1 MSNLSNIILQLKTS
15 QSSFKEKLEVIEGDI
30 ENSSEDILRDLIQ
43 DAREIHE
50 ASVLLS
56 YLVYNKSNESSEEV
70 QEEITLKEASE
81 EDRLISA
88 LDSAINNTKKDIVQS
103 LDESN
108 EFDREIN
115 DVKSI
120 IESTEE
126 ALGQDDIIN
135 DLEDSISDVISTHSS
150 EPNVL
155 NKITLEDNSL
165 AAKLGKK
172 KIDNLVAS
180 IGINEKFLFTNEL
193 FEGNTEQFIKTIN
206 ELNNLASFD
215 EANGYLSNLVTEN
228 KWETEEA
235 SYLKLLAL
243 VERKYL

>member
-1 MSNLSNIILQLKTS
+1 MSNLSNIIVQLKASQTS
-15 QSSFKEKLEVIEGDI
+15 FTEKLQVIENGI

-43 DAREIHE
+43 DSREIHE
-50 ASVLLS
+50 ATVLLS
-56 YLVYNKSNESSEEV
+56 YLVYNETNESGEEA
-70 QEEITLKEASE
+70 QSKISFNEDPE
-81 EDRLISA
+81 EDLLISA
-88 LDSAINNTKKDIVQS
+88 LDSAIKDTQKDIKRTM
-103 LDESN
+103 DEP
-108 EFDREIN
+108 EIVREIN

-120 IESTEE
+120 IESVEQ
-126 ALGQDDIIN
+126 APNQDLVTSE
-135 DLEDSISDVISTHSS
+135 LESAISNVILTHSS
-150 EPNVL
+150 EPTSINT
-155 NKITLEDNSL
+155 IALEDNSL

-172 KIDNLVAS
+172 KIENLVTS

-215 EANGYLSNLVTEN
+215 EANGYLSNLVAVN
-228 KWETEEA
+228 KWETEES

>member
-1 MSNLSNIILQLKTS
+1 MSNVSNIIIQLKAS
-15 QSSFKEKLEVIEGDI
+15 QSSFIEKLQVIENGI

-50 ASVLLS
+50 ATVLLS
-56 YLVYNKSNESSEEV
+56 YLVYNESNESEEEAQSEIAFNEDP
-70 QEEITLKEASE
+70 EEEL
-81 EDRLISA
+81 LISA
-88 LDSAINNTKKDIVQS
+88 LDSAIKDTQNDIARTMDEPAIV
-103 LDESN
+103 
-108 EFDREIN
+108 REIN

-120 IESTEE
+120 IESVEQAPQQDLVASELE
-126 ALGQDDIIN
+126 AA
-135 DLEDSISDVISTHSS
+135 ISNVILTHSS
-150 EPNVL
+150 EPTSINT
-155 NKITLEDNSL
+155 IALEDNSL

-172 KIDNLVAS
+172 KIENLVSS

-215 EANGYLSNLVTEN
+215 EANGYLSNLVALN
-228 KWETEEA
+228 KWETEES

>member
-1 MSNLSNIILQLKTS
+1 MSNLSNIIVQLKAS
-15 QSSFKEKLEVIEGDI
+15 QSSFTEKLQVIENGI

-50 ASVLLS
+50 ATVLLS
-56 YLVYNKSNESSEEV
+56 YLVYNETNESGEEAQSEISFNED
-70 QEEITLKEASE
+70 LE
-81 EDRLISA
+81 EDLLISA
-88 LDSAINNTKKDIVQS
+88 LDSAIKDTQKDITRTM
-103 LDESN
+103 DEP
-108 EFDREIN
+108 EIVREIN

-120 IESTEE
+120 IESVEQ
-126 ALGQDDIIN
+126 APNQDLVTSE
-135 DLEDSISDVISTHSS
+135 LESAISNVILTHSS
-150 EPNVL
+150 EPTSINT
-155 NKITLEDNSL
+155 IALEDNSL

-172 KIDNLVAS
+172 KIENLVAS

-215 EANGYLSNLVTEN
+215 EANGYLSNLVAVN
-228 KWETEEA
+228 KWETEES

>member
-1 MSNLSNIILQLKTS
+1 MSNLSNIIVQLKVS
-15 QSSFKEKLEVIEGDI
+15 QSSFSEKLQVIESGI
-30 ENSSEDILRDLIQ
+30 ENSSEEILRELIQ

-50 ASVLLS
+50 ATVLLS
-56 YLVYNKSNESSEEV
+56 YLVYNKTNENLDETQSEIPFNEDP
-70 QEEITLKEASE
+70 EEEL
-81 EDRLISA
+81 LISA
-88 LDSAINNTKKDIVQS
+88 LDSAIKETQKDIVRTM
-103 LDESN
+103 DEP
-108 EFDREIN
+108 EIVRQIN

-120 IESTEE
+120 IESAEQAPQQDSVTIELEE
-126 ALGQDDIIN
+126 AITN
-135 DLEDSISDVISTHSS
+135 VILTHSS
-150 EPNVL
+150 EPSSL
-155 NKITLEDNSL
+155 NTISLEDNSL

-172 KIDNLVAS
+172 KIENLVTS

-215 EANGYLSNLVTEN
+215 EANGYLSNLVAVN
-228 KWETEEA
+228 KWETEEP

>member
-1 MSNLSNIILQLKTS
+1 MSNLSNIIVQLKASQTS
-15 QSSFKEKLEVIEGDI
+15 FTEKLQVIENGI

-50 ASVLLS
+50 ATVLLS
-56 YLVYNKSNESSEEV
+56 YLVYNETNESGEEA
-70 QEEITLKEASE
+70 QSKISFNEDPE
-81 EDRLISA
+81 EDLLISA
-88 LDSAINNTKKDIVQS
+88 LDSAIKDTQKDIKRTM
-103 LDESN
+103 DEP
-108 EFDREIN
+108 EIVREIN

-120 IESTEE
+120 IESVEQ
-126 ALGQDDIIN
+126 APNQDLVTSE
-135 DLEDSISDVISTHSS
+135 LESAISNVILTHSS
-150 EPNVL
+150 EPTSINT
-155 NKITLEDNSL
+155 IALEDNSL

-172 KIDNLVAS
+172 KIENLVTS

-215 EANGYLSNLVTEN
+215 EANGYLSNLVAVN
-228 KWETEEA
+228 KWETEES

>member
-1 MSNLSNIILQLKTS
+1 MSNLSNIIVQLKASQTS
-15 QSSFKEKLEVIEGDI
+15 FTEKLQVIENGI

-50 ASVLLS
+50 ATVLLS
-56 YLVYNKSNESSEEV
+56 YLVYNETNESGEEA
-70 QEEITLKEASE
+70 QSKISFNEDPE
-81 EDRLISA
+81 EDLLISA
-88 LDSAINNTKKDIVQS
+88 LDSAIKDTQKDITRTM
-103 LDESN
+103 DEP
-108 EFDREIN
+108 EIVREIN

-120 IESTEE
+120 IESVEQ
-126 ALGQDDIIN
+126 APNQDLVTSE
-135 DLEDSISDVISTHSS
+135 LESAISNVILTHSS
-150 EPNVL
+150 EPTSINT
-155 NKITLEDNSL
+155 IALEDNSL

-172 KIDNLVAS
+172 KIENLVTS

-215 EANGYLSNLVTEN
+215 EANGYLSNLVAVN
-228 KWETEEA
+228 KWETEES

>member
-1 MSNLSNIILQLKTS
+1 MSNLSNIIVQLKASQTS
-15 QSSFKEKLEVIEGDI
+15 FTEKLQVIENGI

-50 ASVLLS
+50 ATVLLS
-56 YLVYNKSNESSEEV
+56 YLVYNETNESGEEAQSEISFNEDP
-70 QEEITLKEASE
+70 E
-81 EDRLISA
+81 EDLLISA
-88 LDSAINNTKKDIVQS
+88 LDSAIKDTQKDIKRTM
-103 LDESN
+103 DEP
-108 EFDREIN
+108 EIVREIN

-120 IESTEE
+120 IESVEQ
-126 ALGQDDIIN
+126 APNQDLVTSE
-135 DLEDSISDVISTHSS
+135 LESAISNVILTHSS
-150 EPNVL
+150 EPTSINT
-155 NKITLEDNSL
+155 IALEDNSL

-172 KIDNLVAS
+172 KIENLVTS

-215 EANGYLSNLVTEN
+215 EANGYLSNLVAVN
-228 KWETEEA
+228 KWETEES

>member
-1 MSNLSNIILQLKTS
+1 MSNLSNIIVQLKASQTS
-15 QSSFKEKLEVIEGDI
+15 FTEKLQVIENGI

-50 ASVLLS
+50 ATVLLS
-56 YLVYNKSNESSEEV
+56 YLVYNETNESGEEAQSEISFNEDP
-70 QEEITLKEASE
+70 E
-81 EDRLISA
+81 EDLLISA
-88 LDSAINNTKKDIVQS
+88 LDSAIKDTQKDITRTM
-103 LDESN
+103 DEP
-108 EFDREIN
+108 EIVREIN

-120 IESTEE
+120 IESVEQ
-126 ALGQDDIIN
+126 APNQDLVTSE
-135 DLEDSISDVISTHSS
+135 LESAISNVILTHSS
-150 EPNVL
+150 EPTSINT
-155 NKITLEDNSL
+155 IALEDNSL

-172 KIDNLVAS
+172 KIENLVAS

-215 EANGYLSNLVTEN
+215 EANGYLSNLVAVN
-228 KWETEEA
+228 KWETEES

>member
-1 MSNLSNIILQLKTS
+1 MSNVSNIIIQLKAS
-15 QSSFKEKLEVIEGDI
+15 QSSFIEKLQVIENGI

-50 ASVLLS
+50 ATVLLS
-56 YLVYNKSNESSEEV
+56 YLVYNESNESEEEAQSEIAFNEDP
-70 QEEITLKEASE
+70 EEEL
-81 EDRLISA
+81 LISA
-88 LDSAINNTKKDIVQS
+88 LDSAIKHTQNDIARTM
-103 LDESN
+103 DEPTIV
-108 EFDREIN
+108 REIN

-120 IESTEE
+120 IESVEQAPQQDLVASELE
-126 ALGQDDIIN
+126 AA
-135 DLEDSISDVISTHSS
+135 ISNVILTHSS
-150 EPNVL
+150 EPTSINT
-155 NKITLEDNSL
+155 IALEDNSL

-172 KIDNLVAS
+172 KIENLVSS

-215 EANGYLSNLVTEN
+215 EANGYLSNLVALN
-228 KWETEEA
+228 KWETEES

>member
-1 MSNLSNIILQLKTS
+1 MSNLSNIIVQLKES
-15 QSSFKEKLEVIEGDI
+15 QSSFIEKLQVIESGI

-50 ASVLLS
+50 ATVLLS
-56 YLVYNKSNESSEEV
+56 YLVYNKTNESLVEAQPEIAFNEDPEE
-70 QEEITLKEASE
+70 EL
-81 EDRLISA
+81 LISA
-88 LDSAINNTKKDIVQS
+88 LDSAIKDTQKDIS
-103 LDESN
+103 RTMDEP
-108 EFDREIN
+108 EIVREIN

-120 IESTEE
+120 IQSVEQAPHQDSVTNELEE
-126 ALGQDDIIN
+126 A
-135 DLEDSISDVISTHSS
+135 ISNVILTHSS
-150 EPNVL
+150 EPTSL
-155 NKITLEDNSL
+155 NTIALEDNSL

-172 KIDNLVAS
+172 KIENLVAS

-215 EANGYLSNLVTEN
+215 EANGYLSNLVAVN
-228 KWETEEA
+228 KWETEES

>member
-1 MSNLSNIILQLKTS
+1 MSNLSNIIVQLKASQTS
-15 QSSFKEKLEVIEGDI
+15 FTEKLQVIENGI

-50 ASVLLS
+50 ATVLLS
-56 YLVYNKSNESSEEV
+56 YLVYNETNESGEEAQSEISFNED
-70 QEEITLKEASE
+70 LE
-81 EDRLISA
+81 EDLLISA
-88 LDSAINNTKKDIVQS
+88 LDSAIKDTQKDITRTM
-103 LDESN
+103 DEP
-108 EFDREIN
+108 EIVREIN

-120 IESTEE
+120 IESVEQSPN
-126 ALGQDDIIN
+126 QDLVTSE
-135 DLEDSISDVISTHSS
+135 LESAISNVILTHSS
-150 EPNVL
+150 EPTSINT
-155 NKITLEDNSL
+155 IALEDNSL

-172 KIDNLVAS
+172 KIKNLVNS

-215 EANGYLSNLVTEN
+215 EANGYLSNLVAVN
-228 KWETEEA
+228 KWETEES

>member
-1 MSNLSNIILQLKTS
+1 MSNLSNIIVQLKAS
-15 QSSFKEKLEVIEGDI
+15 QSSFTEKLQVIENGI

-50 ASVLLS
+50 ATVLLS
-56 YLVYNKSNESSEEV
+56 YLVYNETNESGEEAQSEISFNEDP
-70 QEEITLKEASE
+70 E
-81 EDRLISA
+81 EDLLISA
-88 LDSAINNTKKDIVQS
+88 LDSAIKDTQKDITRTM
-103 LDESN
+103 DEP
-108 EFDREIN
+108 EIVREIN

-120 IESTEE
+120 IESVEQ
-126 ALGQDDIIN
+126 APNQDLVTSE
-135 DLEDSISDVISTHSS
+135 LESAISNVILTHSS
-150 EPNVL
+150 EPTSINT
-155 NKITLEDNSL
+155 IALEDNSL

-172 KIDNLVAS
+172 KIENLVAS

-215 EANGYLSNLVTEN
+215 EANGYLSNLVAVN
-228 KWETEEA
+228 KWETEES